1 MKKRTKL
8 AAGAGAALAAAG
20 AGGAVAATKLS
31 PSEESAAMVED
42 AAKQLGVTPA
52 KLDAALR
59 QAFENRVD
67 QAVEDGAL
75 TQEQADAMKAR
86 LEEGDVPLV
95 GVPFLGGHRQGG
107 LGPRHGFRDLEAAQ
121 TYLGVTEAELRTA
134 LGERKTL
141 AEIAK
146 AEGKPVDGLV
156 DAIVAATT
164 KKLDEA
170 VTAGRLTKARR
181 DEIASGLQARTRAFV
196 ERARPARPEG
206 RGFGPRRGGPW
217 FGPQAGRAANEPDDA

>member
-1 MKKRTKL
+1 MRKRTKL

-20 AGGAVAATKLS
+20 AGGAVAATQVS
-31 PSEESAAMVED
+31 PSEESAAIVED

-59 QAFENRVD
+59 QAFENRID
-67 QAVEDGAL
+67 QAVEEGTL
-75 TQEQADAMKAR
+75 TQEQADGMKAR
-86 LEEGDVPLV
+86 LENGDVPLLRA
-95 GVPFLGGHRQGG
+95 PFLGDHRQRG
-107 LGPRHGFRDLEAAQ
+107 LGPRHGVRDLDAVQA
-121 TYLGVTEAELRTA
+121 YVGVTEAELREA
-134 LGERKTL
+134 LGEGKTL

-146 AEGKPVDGLV
+146 AEGKSVAGLV

-170 VTAGRLTKARR
+170 VTAGRLTKVQR
-181 DEIASGLQARTRAFV
+181 DEIVSGLEARTRAFV

-206 RGFGPRRGGPW
+206 RGFRGRRGGPW
-217 FGPQAGRAANEPDDA
+217 LAPPDERPADDA